1 MKRCFLLLGIAIMLA
16 SCSKETTCNVSLNFT
31 EDNGHDVSKIVA
43 IQGTNKKIL
52 FKNLAT
58 SIQVSFIDD
67 VATHIRIANETMELR
82 GCVEL
87 TSSDCGRIVNVGW
100 DKYYNLGRLY

>member
-1 MKRCFLLLGIAIMLA
+1 MKRCFLLLVVAVMFA

-31 EDNGHDVSKIVA
+31 EDNGHDISKIVA
-43 IQGTNKKIL
+43 VQGTNKTIL
-52 FKNLAT
+52 FKNVAH
-58 SIQVSFIDD
+58 SIRVSFIDN
-67 VATHIRIANETMELR
+67 VATHVRIATDGMEIR

-100 DKYYNLGRLY
+100 DKNYNLGRLY